1 MYCFIS
7 YKLIIDVHEDTKV
20 AKIVSEGCV
29 TCKWTSKK
37 KNRKAKQN
45 SQVYDKSLLT
55 YKLLS
60 FTHSRTNPRFS
71 EKILSSE
78 NLNLEIFTYILYC
91 LTFSWS
97 HSTSLST
104 NKAYT
109 LSIYSYILMYIEDI
123 KLFPH
128 ISSLLIYDHL
138 TETHVSFVEEIVVYS
153 HCKL

>member
-1 MYCFIS
+1 MNI
-7 YKLIIDVHEDTKV
+7 
-20 AKIVSEGCV
+20 
-29 TCKWTSKK
+29 KK
-37 KNRKAKQN
+37 KKQTEKQN
-45 SQVYDKSLLT
+45 KTPKYMTSLCSHT
-55 YKLLS
+55 NYFLLHILGWIQD
-60 FTHSRTNPRFS
+60 FQK
-71 EKILSSE
+71 KILSSE

-138 TETHVSFVEEIVVYS
+138 TETHVSLVEEIVVYS